1 MAKFPESAD
10 ALDDD
15 FELDGGLV
23 ATDDEDENEEVDQP
37 EAGPSKKRVLQAIS
51 DEEDNFA
58 LDDQDE
64 ADEDTSDQQRVVSEQ
79 EEDEYGLPVNRAVKE
94 ETERLASSA
103 LGTTATKEDK
113 KRKRKEKVKEAKV
126 PTRNTVSRFRL

>member
-126 PTRNTVSRFRL
+126 LLLIQHLAYGF

>member
-15 FELDGGLV
+15 FELDNGLV
-23 ATDDEDENEEVDQP
+23 ATDDESDNDNALQQP
-37 EAGPSKKRVLQAIS
+37 EAGPSNKRTIQAIS

-58 LDDQDE
+58 SDDQDV
-64 ADEDTSDQQRVVSEQ
+64 DEDAAQEQADASEQ
-79 EEDEYGLPVNRAVKE
+79 EEDEYGLPINRAVRE
-94 ETERLASSA
+94 ETERTASKA

-126 PTRNTVSRFRL
+126 R